1 MAFEQL
7 VSQTKVNCCSF
18 YFFSQMSSNICRQL
32 IKKKWRS
39 YPDDLHQVPEAE
51 GIYAIGDDEEI
62 FLYVGHS
69 QNIKRRLRDHK
80 YGQQEIDSFV
90 RKEFDVN
97 GGVNLQIKWMEERDH
112 GCVEGQYL
120 DCLYE
125 KLGYWPAYNKKRGNT
140 CQ

>member
-1 MAFEQL
+1 
-7 VSQTKVNCCSF
+7 
-18 YFFSQMSSNICRQL
+18 MSSNICQQL

-39 YPDDLHQVPEAE
+39 YANYLKKVPVRE
-51 GIYAIGDDEEI
+51 GIYAIGKDEKN

-69 QNIKRRLRDHK
+69 ENMRKRLREHK
-80 YGQQEIDSFV
+80 YGRQEIDSFV
-90 RKEFDVN
+90 KEEFRVN

-120 DCLYE
+120 DCLYK
-125 KLGYWPAYNKKRGNT
+125 KLGYWPEYNKKRGNT